1 MGPWSGIGRLLVILG
16 VAIAVVGGLMLLLGR
31 LGLGGLPGDIRLR
44 GEGWGCYVP
53 IVSSILLSLLLT
65 LILNLL
71 FRWFGK

>member
-1 MGPWSGIGRLLVILG
+1 MGWNGLGRLLVILG
-16 VAIAVVGGLMLLLGR
+16 VAIAIVGGLVLLLGR
-31 LGLGGLPGDIRLR
+31 LGLGSLPGDIRVR

-65 LILNLL
+65 LILNLF

>member
-1 MGPWSGIGRLLVILG
+1 MGWNGLGRLLVILG
-16 VAIAVVGGLMLLLGR
+16 VAIAIVGGLMLLFGR
-31 LGLGGLPGDIRLR
+31 LGLGSLPGDIRVR

-65 LILNLL
+65 LILNLF